1 MSLEEELEHLSNQ
14 NAQLHGRVQEL
25 LHENEQ
31 LKQQLILL
39 SKSAHGK

>member
-1 MSLEEELEHLSNQ
+1 MSLEEELEHLSDQ

-31 LKQQLILL
+31 LKKQLIILN
-39 SKSAHGK
+39 SPAHGK